1 MENIKK
7 LVFGAIATFLVL
19 LGGCDNSKENLKNC
33 SDYTCVDSV
42 SNTHVYGLVCDAD
55 GNALGNVLVT
65 SGEDSVLTN
74 GGGAYSFDKCR
85 VVNGRCVVKFELRE
99 FFSVVRTADISG
111 GEARVDAVMMA
122 QDSKEGVSEVVRF
135 RNSQGTTIEVG
146 GMKIAIPANSM
157 VYEKDGKDFN
167 GSVFASVYYLSPNS
181 DRFTK
186 EMPGGDMSGV
196 TADGKSVILVSYGMV
211 EVTLKDSVGQK
222 LQLREGEESTLTFP
236 FPDGFAEDQKYDK
249 IPLWYFDEEKG
260 TWIEEG
266 IATKNGDTYV
276 GNVKHFSWYNL
287 DYPSTRATIKGR
299 VTNKDGKP
307 LPHVRVTISQTCAQS
322 DNEGYYWAYV
332 PQYTPVFVTVKPED
346 YADCKD
352 NPIYDVEGL
361 GGGAVYTQ
369 NVVLPVVPCLHGKVT
384 DKEGSPMGGV
394 VVRAQNMSA
403 MSDMGGNYLFYY
415 NVEGPFSLFVGDE
428 SVAINKSEECKKYV
442 FGNPW
447 EINNDKSYDFVVDR
461 PIRICGNIL
470 ATDDKNRRFSKPI
483 PITVVI
489 GEKEYVVQ
497 NQYSSWNGYS
507 FNVTSDT
514 KEVSIYVKA
523 DDGFGEESNRVGG
536 KLDKNAWQCMPDI
549 YVPSGVV
556 VSGAILNKCG
566 PSRANISIVSGHGK
580 DKKVFSQTTK
590 HGYFRLEL
598 PVSMKG
604 VSAKVKIDCNGK
616 MFTKKVDLK
625 DYIIDLGEIEFCSG
639 EKLDKNCIYAF
650 IGDRTVKFNTK
661 KDKYT
666 EMFQRKGEESRKYQV
681 WYKSP
686 DYGGML
692 ILENESAS
700 IYGGRHRLTVYLL
713 TDKMSVIRGS
723 KIVWP
728 EADNI
733 YTFSPDYEMFGDGQ
747 DDGEIYMYGSADVIN
762 KDVDDEMRSNYVSKF
777 FFRTA
782 WSVLMGSSDSTT
794 FYSLKLNQENTQEI
808 EGFLKASGFTEKSTF
823 LDDEQRVTS
832 IFLKDDAEAV
842 VHRNKK
848 NVTDVTILV
857 RDGIGNEPLFS
868 CWKVD
873 FRNSTLQKMGESNI
887 NYMWKN
893 EADIAHLVMFGPMM
907 GVRFTKTNEEEN
919 KCGCS
924 NGIAPAVASK

>member
-7 LVFGAIATFLVL
+7 LAFGAIAAFLVL

-33 SDYTCVDSV
+33 GDYTCADSV

-55 GNALGNVLVT
+55 GNALDNVLVT
-65 SGEDSVLTN
+65 SGEDTVFTDGS
-74 GGGAYSFDKCR
+74 GAYSLDKCR

-99 FFSVVRTADISG
+99 FFSVVRTSDIFD
-111 GEARVDAVMMA
+111 GEARIDAVMMA
-122 QDSKEGVSEVVRF
+122 QDSKEGVSEVSRF
-135 RNSQGTTIEVG
+135 YNSQGTTIEVG
-146 GMKIAIPANSM
+146 GMKITVPANSM
-157 VYEKDGKDFN
+157 VYEKDGRDFN
-167 GSVFASVYYLSPNS
+167 GSVFASVYYLNPNS
-181 DRFTK
+181 DRFAK

-211 EVTLKDSVGQK
+211 EVTMKDSVGQK
-222 LQLREGEESTLTFP
+222 LQLREGAESTLTFP
-236 FPDGFAEDQKYDK
+236 FPDGFTENQKYDK

-266 IATKNGDTYV
+266 IATKNGNSYV
-276 GNVKHFSWYNL
+276 GNVKHFSWHNL
-287 DYPSTRATIKGR
+287 DNPRTRATIRGR

-307 LPHVRVTISQTCAQS
+307 LPSVRVTISQTCAWS
-322 DNEGYYWAYV
+322 DSAGYYWTFV
-332 PQYTPVFVTVKPED
+332 PEYTPVFVTVRPED
-346 YADCKD
+346 YGDCV
-352 NPIYDVEGL
+352 NVPIYNVGEL
-361 GGGAVYTQ
+361 GGEATYTQ
-369 NVVLPVVPCLHGKVT
+369 NIVLPTVPCLHGKVT
-384 DKEGSPMGGV
+384 DEEDSPMGGV
-394 VVRAQNMSA
+394 VVRTENISTVTNRRGEY
-403 MSDMGGNYLFYY
+403 SFYY
-415 NVEGPFSLFVGDE
+415 SVEGPFSLFVDDE
-428 SVAINKSEECKKYV
+428 STAINRRVECKKYV

-447 EINNDKSYDFVVDR
+447 EISGDKSYDFMIER
-461 PIRICGNIL
+461 PIRICGNL
-470 ATDDKNRRFSKPI
+470 YGTNGKSFRKPI
-483 PITVVI
+483 PITAVI
-489 GEKEYVVQ
+489 GQKEYVIQ
-497 NQYSSWNGYS
+497 NQHSYGNGYVFS
-507 FNVTSDT
+507 VSNDT
-514 KEVSIYVKA
+514 KDVTVYVKA
-523 DDGFGEESNRVGG
+523 DDGFGEESNRVY
-536 KLDKNAWQCMPDI
+536 KEVDKKRWQYMPDI
-549 YVPSGVV
+549 YVPSGVS
-556 VSGAILNKCG
+556 VSGSVFNRCG
-566 PSRANISIVSGHGK
+566 PSRANISVVSGHGK
-580 DKKVFSQTTK
+580 DKKVFSQSAK
-590 HGYFRLEL
+590 YGRFDIEM
-598 PVSMKG
+598 PVNMKD
-604 VSAKVKIDCNGK
+604 VSVKVKIDCNGK

-625 DYIIDLGEIEFCSG
+625 EYVNDLGEISVCSG
-639 EKLDKNCIYAF
+639 EKLEKNCIYAL

-661 KDKYT
+661 RDKYT
-666 EMFQRKGEESRKYQV
+666 EMFQKKGEMSRKYQV

-692 ILENESAS
+692 ILENESAPL
-700 IYGGRHRLTVYLL
+700 YGKQHRLTVYLL
-713 TDKMSVIRGS
+713 TDKMNVVRGS
-723 KIVWP
+723 RIVWP

-733 YTFSPDYEMFGDGQ
+733 YTFIPDNEMFGDGQ

-762 KDVDDEMRSNYVSKF
+762 KDVDDEMRSNYVSKY

-808 EGFLKASGFTEKSTF
+808 EKFLKASGFTEKTTF

-873 FRNSTLQKMGESNI
+873 FRNSTLQKRGESNI

-907 GVRFTKTNEEEN
+907 GVRFTKTNVEEN

-924 NGIAPAVASK
+924 SGIAPAVASK